1 MNRIFQLGSLI
12 LAVIVFTAFV
22 PASTN
27 EVAENESADK
37 VKWYTW
43 EEAIAANKKK
53 KKKIFVDVYTDWCG
67 WCKRMDA
74 TTFSDPAVVK
84 HMNDNFYNVKL
95 DAEQK
100 GDISY
105 NGNVY
110 KFITNYGRKGVHQ
123 LAYTLLDGTMSYPQ
137 YVFLDENEGKLIVSK
152 GYKQVDD
159 FMKELKYIS
168 TNAYK
173 ETSLSVYKSKA
184 K

>member
-1 MNRIFQLGSLI
+1 MNKVFQLGSLLMVALI
-12 LAVIVFTAFV
+12 F
-22 PASTN
+22 ASFLPSN
-27 EVAENESADK
+27 DKVASEGGDA

-43 EEAIAANKKK
+43 EEAVKANKKN

-74 TTFSDPAVVK
+74 TTFSDPDVAK
-84 HMNDNFYNVKL
+84 HMNDNFYCVKL

-100 GDISY
+100 DDIQY
-105 NGNVY
+105 GGNTY
-110 KFITNYGRKGVHQ
+110 KFISNYGRKGVHQ
-123 LAYTLLDGTMSYPQ
+123 FAYTLLDGRMSYPQ

-152 GYKQVDD
+152 GYKKKDD

-173 ETSLSVYKSKA
+173 TTSLNTFKSKA